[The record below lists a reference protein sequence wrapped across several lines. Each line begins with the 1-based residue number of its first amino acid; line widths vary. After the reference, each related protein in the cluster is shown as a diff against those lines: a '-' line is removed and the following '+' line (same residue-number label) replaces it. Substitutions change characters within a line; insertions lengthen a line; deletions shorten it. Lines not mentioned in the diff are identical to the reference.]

1 MAKRRYAIVIEGGEP
16 GSGFSAYVPDLPGC
30 VTVGDT
36 VAEVRRNMAE
46 AISLHLHG
54 LHEAREPLPPPTA
67 LADYVE
73 IEDDPT
79 GWAQGVVDAPP
90 LRKARGRQ

>member
-30 VTVGDT
+30 VTVGET
-36 VAEVRRNMAE
+36 VAEVRRNMGE

-54 LHEAREPLPPPTA
+54 LREDGEPIPPPTS

-73 IEDDPT
+73 IADDPAA
-79 GWAQGVVDAPP
+79 WAQGVVPAAPP
-90 LRKARGRQ
+90 RKARGRR